1 MLKNILKKDV
11 VKGKVFFQD
20 FKAFAVKGNMI
31 DMAVGVIIGGAF
43 GKVVTS
49 LVNDIIMP
57 PLGYVIGGVNFKDLK
72 LVLKDAVVKDGVETA
87 AAVSFN
93 YGNFLQNIFDFFVIA
108 FSVFVMIK
116 IATNLMKSKKVVPP
130 EAAPAEPAKP
140 SNEELLLTE
149 IRDLLKERCKNCNAD
164 N

>member
-20 FKAFAVKGNMI
+20 FKAFAIKGNMI

-43 GKVVTS
+43 GKVVSS

-57 PLGYVIGGVNFKDLK
+57 PLGYLIGGVNFKDLK
-72 LVLKDAVVKDGVETA
+72 LVLKNAEVKDGVETV

-93 YGNFLQNIFDFFVIA
+93 YGSFLQNIFDFLVIA
-108 FSVFVMIK
+108 FSVFVMLR
-116 IATNLMKSKKVVPP
+116 IANNLMKSKKVVPP
-130 EAAPAEPAKP
+130 VPAKP
-140 SNEELLLTE
+140 SNEEILLTE
-149 IRDLLKERCKNCNAD
+149 IRDLLKEKCKSAEANK
-164 N
+164 